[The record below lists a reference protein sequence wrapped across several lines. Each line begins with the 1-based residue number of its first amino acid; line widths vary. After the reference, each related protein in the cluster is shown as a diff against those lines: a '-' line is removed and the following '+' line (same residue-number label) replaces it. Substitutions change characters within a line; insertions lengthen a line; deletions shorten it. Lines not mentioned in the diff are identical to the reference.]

1 MPTRVTPLG
10 PGESPD
16 AEVNELL
23 AGARSSWWADAS
35 MFGVI
40 GRRPELLKR
49 IVPVF
54 EGFFALGQV
63 EPRIHEMMRIKTGQ
77 VNDCAY

>member
-1 MPTRVTPLG
+1 MSTRIRPLK

-16 AEVNELL
+16 PEVNELIQQC
-23 AGARSSWWADAS
+23 AEGWWKDTS

-40 GRRPELLKR
+40 GRRPDLLKR

-54 EGFFALGQV
+54 VAFFAEGIV
-63 EPRIHEMMRIKTGQ
+63 EPHIHEMMRIKTGLI
-77 VNDCAY
+77 NDCTY